1 MLFKDREYK
10 NLIFTILLVIPS
22 KFVEGYIWPQE
33 GVRNVFVMI
42 VKVVIMV
49 TTFEKFKTYKSLKM

>member
-1 MLFKDREYK
+1 MSRE
-10 NLIFTILLVIPS
+10 LLVIPS

-49 TTFEKFKTYKSLKM
+49 TTFEKF